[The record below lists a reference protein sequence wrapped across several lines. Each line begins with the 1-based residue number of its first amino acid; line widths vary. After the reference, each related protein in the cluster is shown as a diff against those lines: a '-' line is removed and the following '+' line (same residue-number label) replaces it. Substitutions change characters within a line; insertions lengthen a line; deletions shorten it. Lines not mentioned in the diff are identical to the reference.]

1 MSRAELPRGGPTQGP
16 VPQSGSSP
24 LLALLW
30 VAAAYGLFQLLV
42 SLLSLRGRV
51 LDLVS
56 LGATQ
61 ALAYLVVIFLL
72 LHRHERGTP
81 LRVALGLRP
90 THPGLVLAGVGL
102 GASLKLPIE
111 SLTNL
116 VERFLPVSDAQLV
129 ARAEL
134 YRIAGMR
141 DLVLLSLVTCLVAPL
156 VEELLF
162 RGAIF
167 GRAVKASA
175 LGAALVTGF
184 GFVIVHADPRHWPAL
199 LLVSAALSFLR
210 AASGSLLPSLAL
222 HVTFN
227 AAGVLALAL
236 GAASATRPLEVPLVV
251 TAMNWLTACVILVF
265 AVRAAERPEA
275 VRARAE
281 DRS

>member
-1 MSRAELPRGGPTQGP
+1 VSRAELPSGGPTQGS
-16 VPQSGSSP
+16 VPHGGPSP
-24 LLALLW
+24 FLALLW
-30 VAAAYGLFQLLV
+30 VGAAYALFQLLT

-56 LGATQ
+56 LGGAQ
-61 ALAYLVVIFLL
+61 AVAYLVVIFLV

-90 THPGLVLAGVGL
+90 THPGLVFAGVGL

-116 VERFLPVSDAQLV
+116 VERFFPVSDAQLV

-134 YRIAGMR
+134 YRIDGVR
-141 DLVLLSLVTCLVAPL
+141 DLVLLSIVTCLVAPL

-162 RGAIF
+162 RGAAF
-167 GRAVKASA
+167 GRVVKVNA
-175 LGAALVTGF
+175 LGAALVTGL
-184 GFVIVHADPRHWPAL
+184 GFVLVHADPRHWPAL

-210 AASGSLLPSLAL
+210 MVSGSLLPPLAL

-251 TAMNWLTACVILVF
+251 TAMNWLTACVILAF
-265 AVRAAERPEA
+265 ALRAAERPEA
-275 VRARAE
+275 ARARAE